1 MAQAPILSR
10 GVYAIT
16 DETLL
21 TGDLLCERVQAAL
34 EAGLSVL
41 QYRNKHSPQAERVAQ
56 CQALKTLC
64 GQFQTPFLINDDVNL
79 CLEVGADG
87 VHLGQGDARLRS
99 ARQRLGDSAIIGI
112 TCHNNL
118 ILARDAQAQGASYV
132 AFGRFFP
139 SNTKPLAPPA
149 TLDDLRQAR
158 AALRLPIVA
167 IGGINAENGATLI
180 DAGADMLAVIHYL
193 FATPD
198 VCTRTRQL
206 NSLFQPS
213 IAPPNKR

>member
-1 MAQAPILSR
+1 MTQAPPLSR

-21 TGDLLCERVQAAL
+21 TGVLLCERVQAAL
-34 EAGLSVL
+34 EAGLSLL
-41 QYRNKHSPQAERVAQ
+41 QYRNKHSPWTERVAQ
-56 CQALKTLC
+56 CQTIKTLC
-64 GQFQTPFLINDDVNL
+64 GQFQTPFLINDDVDL

-118 ILARDAQAQGASYV
+118 SLARDAQEQEASYV

-139 SNTKPLAPPA
+139 SSIKPLAPPA

-167 IGGINAENGATLI
+167 IGGINPENGATLI
-180 DAGADMLAVIHYL
+180 EAGADMLAVIHYL
-193 FATPD
+193 FAFPD
-198 VCTRTRQL
+198 VSARVRQL
-206 NSLFQPS
+206 NLLFQPS